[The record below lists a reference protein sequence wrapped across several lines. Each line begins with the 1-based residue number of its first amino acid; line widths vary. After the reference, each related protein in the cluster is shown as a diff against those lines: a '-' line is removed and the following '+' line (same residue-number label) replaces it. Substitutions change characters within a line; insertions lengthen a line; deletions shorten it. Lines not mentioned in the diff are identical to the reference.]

1 MYLQIAEVQ
10 LTNEIG
16 SANRKSANH
25 HKDWARKSA
34 VPSIKRGGWGMGGQ
48 TLNLIF
54 SLGEST
60 LLALGQAILSLLPS
74 ASG

>member
-1 MYLQIAEVQ
+1 MCLRIAK
-10 LTNEIG
+10 IG
-16 SANRKSANH
+16 SANRKSVNH
-25 HKDWARKSA
+25 HIRLGQKICRTFYKKGGGD
-34 VPSIKRGGWGMGGQ
+34 RGR